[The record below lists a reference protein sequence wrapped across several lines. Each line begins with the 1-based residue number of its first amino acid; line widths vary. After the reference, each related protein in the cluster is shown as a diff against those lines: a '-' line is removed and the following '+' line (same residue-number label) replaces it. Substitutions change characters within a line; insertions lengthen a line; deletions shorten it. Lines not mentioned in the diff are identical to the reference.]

1 MMLTLRLFRVEI
13 LVVFQALGPSHRF
26 HGCIPMLPYLFW
38 TFQGFTWVG
47 IILYVCNMPPPQIK
61 VYVRRYVFHFVCLNV
76 WVTCN

>member
-47 IILYVCNMPPPQIK
+47 IILYVCNMPPPKLKYMCVGMCFIL
-61 VYVRRYVFHFVCLNV
+61 FA
-76 WVTCN
+76 